1 MSETESKNSI
11 DGEPPKAKP
20 CCVCLPEK
28 DMRDQCI
35 LFNGLESEKCKVFI
49 EEYKKCMKTHGFD
62 I

>member
-1 MSETESKNSI
+1 MTESESKKQI
-11 DGEPPKAKP
+11 EGESTKPKA

-35 LFNGLESEKCKVFI
+35 LFNGQESEKCKTFV
-49 EEYKKCMKTHGFD
+49 EEYKKCMKSHGFD